1 MKCIGSLKSIS
12 LDWLTKKTEVTL
24 EVDANAEDV
33 ERLKDKKL
41 SVEMKQYRK
50 KRSLDS
56 NSYYWVLVQKIAEAL
71 NQSTSWT
78 HNYMLRKYGQ
88 IEIIDGKAVYL
99 VIPDTETAQS
109 RADEAETYHIKPT
122 SQVKEG
128 KGGIMYRTYM
138 MLRGSH
144 EYNTEE
150 MSHLID
156 GAVSDAK
163 DLGIETLP
171 PDEIKRMMN
180 YDAKRN
186 DTRSS

>member
-1 MKCIGSLKSIS
+1 MKCVGTLKALSLN
-12 LDWLTKKTEVTL
+12 WETKKPEVTL

-41 SVEMKQYRK
+41 SVEMKQYRR
-50 KRSLDS
+50 KRSLDA
-56 NSYYWVLVQKIAEAL
+56 NSYYWVICTKIAEAIG
-71 NQSTSWT
+71 QSIPWT
-78 HNYMLRKYGQ
+78 HNHMLRKYGQ

-109 RADEAETYHIKPT
+109 RADEAETYHMKPT

-138 MLRGSH
+138 LLRGSH
-144 EYNTEE
+144 DYNTEE

-171 PDEIKRMMN
+171 PDEIKRMMEAYGKKHN
-180 YDAKRN
+180 PKG
-186 DTRSS
+186 